1 MTVGEHGDD
10 QVPLILWQQDHGW
23 KGFHNRQSRRGFLCV
38 WGVSFFLWTSDSVVF
53 WPRNSHHPIYT
64 TSHTAPSYMRPHST
78 QQYEIK
84 YAFSSVSFLS
94 SHLMSMTRIE
104 LRQVSFHTKLL
115 IHFYHNFII
124 KWYKNQLLQ
133 WTWFGLFLQAANP
146 GQKTYVIS
154 IQLWGLN
161 MLGRFTPVNVDRVR
175 ACVMGLSTEWP
186 LSKYRLKG

>member
-1 MTVGEHGDD
+1 MIEFLWYYDSKITDKKVFITDRAGEDFY
-10 QVPLILWQQDHGW
+10 V
-23 KGFHNRQSRRGFLCV
+23 FE
-38 WGVSFFLWTSDSVVF
+38 VSGFFLWTSDSVVF

-64 TSHTAPSYMRPHST
+64 TSHTAPSYMRPQST

-84 YAFSSVSFLS
+84 YAFSSVSFLF

-104 LRQVSFHTKLL
+104 LRQVSFHHQV
-115 IHFYHNFII
+115 IDSFYHNFII

-161 MLGRFTPVNVDRVR
+161 ILGRFTPVNVDRVR
-175 ACVMGLSTEWP
+175 ACVMGLLTEWP

>member
-1 MTVGEHGDD
+1 MCLRCQGFFCGH
-10 QVPLILWQQDHGW
+10 QILWFSDQE
-23 KGFHNRQSRRGFLCV
+23 NPTTQSIPQATQHPAI
-38 WGVSFFLWTSDSVVF
+38 WG
-53 WPRNSHHPIYT
+53 
-64 TSHTAPSYMRPHST
+64 HTAPG

-124 KWYKNQLLQ
+124 KWYKIQLWQ

-154 IQLWGLN
+154 IELWGLN
-161 MLGRFTPVNVDRVR
+161 ILGRFTPVNVDRVR